1 VLRRVELAADRA
13 AEQLAELGWSDGLP
27 VVPPTPERVEAA
39 LDALGAV
46 GARGARDDGEAA
58 ATVLGSMPPS
68 GAPVTV
74 EKVAVCAVLAGCEPR
89 AMPVVLAAVRAVL
102 HPDFRVGSVQSSTSP
117 AAPLL
122 VVDGPAADAAGV
134 SSGDGCFGPGAG
146 ANLAIGRAVRLVM
159 ALVGDARPGRGD
171 PSPLGMP
178 AKVGACF
185 AERDDASPWPP
196 LHVRRGAA
204 PGSSAVTA
212 FAITGC
218 WQISEPSKSV
228 DDVVHQVLHGMISP
242 GQCSQPR
249 LPQSGEQLLL
259 VTPPIAAL
267 LAERFAGVED
277 LQRAL
282 FETVRVP
289 LAWVPPYKR
298 SSSRERLTA
307 LGIAWDGE
315 HVPLAEGAHAFEV
328 LVAGGDAGVQS
339 LGLSTLTLSR
349 SATVAVDASS
359 ARAGRNR

>member
-1 VLRRVELAADRA
+1 VLRRIEVAADA
-13 AEQLAELGWSDGLP
+13 ASQRLVELGWSDGLP

-39 LDALGAV
+39 LAALEVLPVAV
-46 GARGARDDGEAA
+46 P
-58 ATVLGSMPPS
+58 VLGSMPPS
-68 GAPVTV
+68 GAPVTL
-74 EKVAVCAVLAGCEPR
+74 EKVAVCAVLAGCEPP
-89 AMPVVLAAVRAVL
+89 AMPLVVAAVRAVL
-102 HPDFRVGSVQSSTSP
+102 HPAFRVGSVQSSTSP

-122 VVDGPAADAAGV
+122 VVNGPAADAAGI

-146 ANLAIGRAVRLVM
+146 VNVAVGRAVRFVM
-159 ALVGDARPGRGD
+159 ALVGEARPGRGD

-185 AERDDASPWPP
+185 AEREDASPWAP

-218 WQISEPSKSV
+218 WQISEPSKNV
-228 DDVVHQVLHGMISP
+228 DDVVHQLLHGMINT

-267 LAERFAGVED
+267 LAERFPDIGD

-289 LAWVPPYKR
+289 LTWVPPYKR
-298 SSSRERLTA
+298 SSTSERLTE
-307 LGIAWDGE
+307 LGITWDGE

-339 LGLSTLTLSR
+339 LGMSTLTLSR
-349 SATVAVDASS
+349 SATVAVD
-359 ARAGRNR
+359 